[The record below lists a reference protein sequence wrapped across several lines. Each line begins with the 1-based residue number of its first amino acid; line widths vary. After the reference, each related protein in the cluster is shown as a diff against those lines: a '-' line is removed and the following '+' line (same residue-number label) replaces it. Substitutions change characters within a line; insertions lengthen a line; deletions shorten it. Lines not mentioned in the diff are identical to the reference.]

1 MFIVITKDN
10 CCINIMNHQVHK
22 QTYSVTGQSFH
33 CILNFVR
40 SCVTHL
46 SACALTETQR
56 PVDTAGALQQS
67 QIQEK
72 GFLKIIIK
80 PL

>member
-33 CILNFVR
+33 CILNFVC
-40 SCVTHL
+40 SFVTHL

-56 PVDTAGALQQS
+56 PVDKIQS

-72 GFLKIIIK
+72 GFLKMIIK